1 MQRTQSGGFMQVVA
15 KVTSSGME
23 IVYDAGAFA
32 VNGERITVQQVME
45 YDSLGAL
52 TWVSDETREWAQDL
66 ANPGIRRVVAAPS
79 ETSQP
84 RRAGWLRKTFNSPV
98 KIAAVAVGLVIVVGL
113 VLSGLSSLSR
123 DAAESAQK
131 EQALAAQREQ
141 ELDFYATAARTAN
154 GNLFFQTT
162 AGNVVKAKVF
172 GQPYASVYESAQ
184 YRGQVII
191 TVVFPSGDAGYQY
204 LFDPTA
210 PTKSLGARKIAPGQ
224 VDASLTDWNAEID
237 DQGRLLVIGREEESL
252 PQ

>member
-1 MQRTQSGGFMQVVA
+1 MQVVA

-23 IVYDAGAFA
+23 IVYDAGAFI
-32 VNGERITVQQVME
+32 VNGEPITVQQVME

-66 ANPGIRRVVAAPS
+66 ANPGARRVVAAPS
-79 ETSQP
+79 VTSQP
-84 RRAGWLRKTFNSPV
+84 RRAGWLRKTFNSPI
-98 KIAAVAVGLVIVVGL
+98 KIAVVVVGLVIVVGL
-113 VLSGLSSLSR
+113 VVSGLSLRSR

-131 EQALAAQREQ
+131 EQT
-141 ELDFYATAARTAN
+141 LDFYATAARTAN

-162 AGNVVKAKVF
+162 VGNVVKSNQF

-210 PTKSLGARKIAPGQ
+210 PTARLGVRKMAAGQ

-237 DQGRLLVIGREEESL
+237 DQGRLLVVGREEESL